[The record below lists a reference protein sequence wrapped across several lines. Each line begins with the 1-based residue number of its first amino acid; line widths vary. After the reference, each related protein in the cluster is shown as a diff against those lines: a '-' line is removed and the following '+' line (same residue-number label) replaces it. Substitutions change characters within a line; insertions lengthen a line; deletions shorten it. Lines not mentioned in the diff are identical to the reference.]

1 MTPTIQI
8 DIIRALASF
17 PSLITITLP
26 LGKTPSNRVVSS
38 PAQSARTSTKN
49 NTSLFSR
56 HRGQCLIRARLDQS
70 GWMVEAAVA
79 WLWKWMT
86 QKECWRESA
95 FSQ

>member
-38 PAQSARTSTKN
+38 PAQSAGTSTKN

-70 GWMVEAAVA
+70 GWMVEEGA
-79 WLWKWMT
+79 WLWKWIT
-86 QKECWRESA
+86 QKECWRERG